1 LQRAEVLHIRLSFI
15 RHRSRIGI
23 SFVPAKGAAHTGGYM
38 QEKITY
44 KDSGVDIDRANSFV
58 ERIKPLIKAASRREV
73 MSGIG
78 GFGGLF
84 HLDISKI
91 KNPVLVSSTDGVG
104 TKLKIAQ
111 MMDKHD
117 TVGIDLVAMS
127 VNDVVVQ
134 GAEPLFFL
142 DYIATG
148 KLHVET
154 TVQIVE
160 GVVRGCQDA
169 GCALIGGETAE
180 MPGFYPDGEYDLAGF
195 CVGVVEADK
204 LIDGS
209 DIRVG
214 DRIIGIA
221 SSGLHSNGFSLARR
235 VLFEGGKLRPEDKIE
250 SLDEPLGLAL
260 LKPTRI
266 YVKSIINLIK
276 NFNIRGI
283 VHITGGG
290 FTDNIPRIVPGP
302 CRAVIHKGSWPIP
315 PIFDLIRK
323 VGGVEDEE
331 MFRVFNMGIGM
342 MIIVAEKDHAE
353 ILDRLEKLG
362 EKAYTLGTIEMR
374 ENEQPTVSYV
384 M

>member
-1 LQRAEVLHIRLSFI
+1 MR
-15 RHRSRIGI
+15 
-23 SFVPAKGAAHTGGYM
+23 
-38 QEKITY
+38 EKSTY
-44 KDSGVDIDRANSFV
+44 KASGVDIDQASSFV
-58 ERIKPLIKAASRREV
+58 ERIKPLIKATSRREM
-73 MSGIG
+73 MSSIG

-84 HLDISKI
+84 HLDTSKI
-91 KNPVLVSSTDGVG
+91 KDPVLVSSTDGVG

-111 MMDKHD
+111 LMGKHD

-127 VNDVVVQ
+127 VNDIIVQ

-148 KLHVET
+148 KLCVET
-154 TVQIVE
+154 GVRIVE
-160 GVVRGCQDA
+160 GITRGCQEA
-169 GCALIGGETAE
+169 GCGLIGGETAE

-209 DIRVG
+209 DIRVS

-235 VLFEGGKLRPEDKIE
+235 VLLEQGKLPLEKKAE
-250 SLDEPLGLAL
+250 GLDEILGIEL

-266 YVKSIINLIK
+266 YVKPILNLIK

-290 FTDNIPRIVPGP
+290 FIDNIPRIVPDP
-302 CRAVIHKGSWPIP
+302 CRAVIRRGSWAVP
-315 PIFDLIRK
+315 PIFDLIK
-323 VGGVEDEE
+323 TVGNVDENE
-331 MFRVFNMGIGM
+331 MLRVFNMGIGM
-342 MIIVAEKDHAE
+342 MIIVAEKDEHE
-353 ILDRLEKLG
+353 IVDRLEKLG
-362 EKAYTLGTIEMR
+362 EKAYTLGTIEKR
-374 ENEQPTVSYV
+374 NSNQPTVSFI
-384 M
+384 

>member
-1 LQRAEVLHIRLSFI
+1 MNER
-15 RHRSRIGI
+15 
-23 SFVPAKGAAHTGGYM
+23 T
-38 QEKITY
+38 TY
-44 KDSGVDIDRANSFV
+44 KNAGVDIDRANSFV
-58 ERIKPLIKAASRREV
+58 EAIKPLIKGTSRREV

-84 HLDISKI
+84 HLDISK
-91 KNPVLVSSTDGVG
+91 NRDPVLVSSTDGVG

-148 KLHVET
+148 KIRVDT
-154 TVQIVE
+154 SVQIVE
-160 GVVRGCQDA
+160 GIVQGCQEA

-195 CVGVVEADK
+195 CVGVVDADK

-209 DIRVG
+209 EIRVG

-235 VLFEGGKLRPEDKIE
+235 VLFADGKLRPDQQIE
-250 SLDEPLGLAL
+250 SIKQPTIGLEL

-266 YVKSIINLIK
+266 YVKSILNIIK
-276 NFNIRGI
+276 NFRIRGI
-283 VHITGGG
+283 VHVTGGG
-290 FTDNIPRIVPGP
+290 FIDNIPRILPGP
-302 CRAVIHKGSWPIP
+302 CKAVISGGSWPVP
-315 PIFDLIRK
+315 PIFELIQK
-323 VGGVEDEE
+323 MGNIDTLE

-342 MIIVAEKDHAE
+342 LIIVAEKDHTE
-353 ILDRLEKLG
+353 ILERLEKLG
-362 EKAYTLGTIEMR
+362 EKAYSLGVIEKR
-374 ENEQPTVSYV
+374 ENDQQPVSFL
-384 M
+384 

>member
-1 LQRAEVLHIRLSFI
+1 
-15 RHRSRIGI
+15 
-23 SFVPAKGAAHTGGYM
+23 M

-58 ERIKPLIKAASRREV
+58 ERIKPLIKATSRREM

-91 KNPVLVSSTDGVG
+91 KDPVLVSSTDGVG

-148 KLHVET
+148 KLLVET

-160 GVVRGCQDA
+160 GVVRGCQEA

-195 CVGVVEADK
+195 CVGVVDADK

-209 DIRVG
+209 EIRVG

-235 VLFEGGKLRPEDKIE
+235 VLFEEGKLHPEDKIE
-250 SLDEPLGLAL
+250 GLDECLGLVL
-260 LKPTRI
+260 LKPTKI
-266 YVKSIINLIK
+266 YVKSILNLIK
-276 NFNIRGI
+276 NFKIRGI

-302 CRAVIHKGSWPIP
+302 CRAVIRKGSWPVP
-315 PIFDLIRK
+315 PIFDLIRRM
-323 VGGVEDEE
+323 GGVDEE
-331 MFRVFNMGIGM
+331 EMLRVFNMGIGM
-342 MIIVAEKDHAE
+342 IIIVAETDHAE
-353 ILDRLEKLG
+353 ILERLEKLG
-362 EKAYTLGTIEMR
+362 GKAYDLGVIEKR
-374 ENEQPTVSYV
+374 ENDQPTVSFV
-384 M
+384 S